1 MSDQK
6 PLVFVLDD
14 DDDLRSMLEMY
25 LEVSGRC
32 TVYGMKSVRELERH
46 SSELP
51 HLLAAILD
59 INLGAGEPTGIDAYR
74 WLRSHGF
81 AGRIIFLTGHA
92 RSHPAVQEAYL
103 MGDAIV
109 VEKPA
114 GIIQLESEIFKPRE
128 NE

>member
-1 MSDQK
+1 MTDQK

-14 DDDLRSMLEMY
+14 DDALRSMLVTY
-25 LEVSGRC
+25 LGISGRC
-32 TVYGMKSVRELERH
+32 TVYAIESVRELERH
-46 SSELP
+46 SSDLP

-81 AGRIIFLTGHA
+81 AGRIIFLTGYA
-92 RSHPAVQEAYL
+92 RSHPSVQEAYL

-109 VEKPA
+109 VEKPVE
-114 GIIQLESEIFKPRE
+114 IIQLESEIFKPA
-128 NE
+128 